1 MLLDKYNYSGNFKD
15 DDKDHDDPEFKEY
28 QEVEYMKFKDRQ
40 ERMYWAKMDERDR
53 LRWERENDGSGSGVW
68 VGADGVMVDGK
79 GRVGGFDERRDS
91 GYGTGGYC
99 DGVPEEDRM
108 ME

>member
-1 MLLDKYNYSGNFKD
+1 MLLGKYNYSGKFKD

-53 LRWERENDGSGSGVW
+53 LRWERENGGSGSGSGLVLTVW
-68 VGADGVMVDGK
+68 WLMRRGWAVDLMSGAIRDMELGSYW
-79 GRVGGFDERRDS
+79 DE
-91 GYGTGGYC
+91 
-99 DGVPEEDRM
+99 VPEEDRM